1 VKLKS
6 VDQFLLVTEVL
17 TISSNSLKTMY
28 SQAGSETSQ
37 TESRLVA
44 DILSSMANGNELV
57 TPTTL
62 SVIEGFCSGIPT
74 RTTPTLTP
82 TTLRSFEQTYLDFQ
96 NMGSQPDEHE
106 HQAGFVPPMVPV
118 IISSAGG
125 TKIIEFQ
132 SENMEEEQQ
141 ELGQQQRWFVE
152 PGNATQDPPVTTH
165 SQQPVLHRG
174 STISKNGTT
183 KGRGSGGRKP
193 TRNER
198 LSPEE
203 EERRRIRRER
213 NKLAAARCRKR
224 RMDHTNNLVDE
235 TEGLEEKKRTLQ
247 AEIQALQNE
256 KEELE
261 FILDAH
267 RAICKLKGSALM
279 PRNRSQPTIQ
289 MPEVSIKVEDPGSSI
304 SGASSASESDDE
316 YFSDKCTAIPVSRAV
331 SNGSKQV
338 TRPNSLQIP
347 YTFSSPSLKLTTTN
361 SANTVTEATGIPIQT
376 PTNGIFNF
384 DALMDGGTGL
394 TPVSSGLHLMIPVSV
409 GQQRSSSE
417 LLASPDAGTKL
428 VSL

>member
-1 VKLKS
+1 
-6 VDQFLLVTEVL
+6 
-17 TISSNSLKTMY
+17 MY
-28 SQAGSETSQ
+28 SQSGSETNQ
-37 TESRLVA
+37 TDSRLVA

-62 SVIEGFCSGIPT
+62 AVIEGFCSGIPT

-96 NMGSQPDEHE
+96 NIATQPDEHE

-118 IISSAGG
+118 IITSAGG
-125 TKIIEFQ
+125 NTKGSHYQ
-132 SENMEEEQQ
+132 TENVEEEQQ
-141 ELGQQQRWFVE
+141 EVTQTQQRWFIE
-152 PGNATQDPPVTTH
+152 PGNTAQDPQVTAH
-165 SQQPVLHRG
+165 SQSSMMQRSSAIV
-174 STISKNGTT
+174 KNGPT

-203 EERRRIRRER
+203 EERRRVRRER

-247 AEIQALQNE
+247 SEIQALQNE

-304 SGASSASESDDE
+304 SGASSGSESDDE

-331 SNGSKQV
+331 SNGSKPV
-338 TRPNSLQIP
+338 TRPTSLPIP
-347 YTFSSPSLKLTTTN
+347 YTFSSPSLKLTTSNT
-361 SANTVTEATGIPIQT
+361 ANTVTEATGIPIQT

-394 TPVSSGLHLMIPVSV
+394 TPVSSGLTLMIPVSV
-409 GQQRSSSE
+409 GQQRNSASE
-417 LLASPDAGTKL
+417 LLTSPEAGTKL